1 MVYNF
6 KINIVIRLA
15 ILLFLILGI
24 ALSLDNGFHLTTGF
38 GVILTIILMVNLF
51 NYVDQ
56 TNKDLANFFE
66 SIQYNDFNTTGSG
79 RHRGDSFGDLHD
91 GFNLINRKFRDI
103 RAEKE
108 ANHQF
113 LQTVVEHVEVGLLC
127 IDEDGEVVLLNKALQ
142 RLLRK
147 SYLVNLSG
155 LKKIDEQLW
164 EAVTHLKPGD
174 RELIKLNID
183 NRFMQIAV
191 RTIDLILNRENL
203 KLISFQN
210 IQSELEAQELVA
222 YQKLIRIL
230 THEIMNSVAPIASL
244 SSTIN
249 DVIAD
254 KDQLD
259 PDYIDMIKNSVR
271 VIKKRSE
278 GLLDFTETYRR
289 LTRIPPPNFQ
299 LVDGNALIQEL
310 KTLFMADLA
319 SKKVDLKLE
328 LPSNPVT
335 FQGDPNLLE
344 QVLINLIKN
353 AADSLKERENAVIDL
368 SIQKHPDGKVIF
380 RVSDNG
386 FGIPVDM
393 MDQIFVPFFTTKEDG
408 SGIGLSL
415 SRQIIRL
422 HKGDLD
428 LQSVEGEGTVVTI
441 SL

>member
-6 KINIVIRLA
+6 KINIVVRLG
-15 ILLFLILGI
+15 ILLLLILGI
-24 ALSLDNGFHLTTGF
+24 ALSLENGFHLTTGF
-38 GVILTIILMVNLF
+38 GVILSLILIYNLF

-79 RHRGDSFGDLHD
+79 RHRGDSFGDLHE

-127 IDEDGEVVLLNKALQ
+127 IDEDGEVVLMNKALQ

-164 EAVTHLKPGD
+164 EAVTQLNPGD
-174 RELIKLNID
+174 RELLKLNID
-183 NRFMQIAV
+183 NRLMQIAV
-191 RTIDLILNRENL
+191 RTIDLILNKENL

-230 THEIMNSVAPIASL
+230 THEIMNSVTPISSLASTLIQLESQGNSRNEDVLTGLQTIERRSRTLLKFVDDYRKLASIPAPVLKPLDLADFLTHLEELYAPELNRSKIAL
-244 SSTIN
+244 TIQKPAMGTLIN
-249 DVIAD
+249 AD
-254 KDQLD
+254 
-259 PDYIDMIKNSVR
+259 
-271 VIKKRSE
+271 E
-278 GLLDFTETYRR
+278 GLLNQVFAN
-289 LTRIPPPNFQ
+289 L
-299 LVDGNALIQEL
+299 
-310 KTLFMADLA
+310 M
-319 SKKVDLKLE
+319 
-328 LPSNPVT
+328 SNSIYAVR
-335 FQGDPNLLE
+335 G
-344 QVLINLIKN
+344 
-353 AADSLKERENAVIDL
+353 SENARV
-368 SIQKHPDGKVIF
+368 SIHCQKLANTININF
-380 RVSDNG
+380 SDNG
-386 FGIPVDM
+386 EGISESKLGEV
-393 MDQIFVPFFTTKEDG
+393 FVPFYSSKTTG

-415 SRQIIRL
+415 CKQIMHL
-422 HKGDLD
+422 HGGSITANSSPSETTFTLNFDIKN
-428 LQSVEGEGTVVTI
+428 
-441 SL
+441 

>member
-15 ILLFLILGI
+15 ILLVLILGI
-24 ALSLDNGFHLTTGF
+24 SLSLENGFHLTTGF

-127 IDEDGEVVLLNKALQ
+127 IDEDGEVVLMNKALQ

-155 LKKIDEQLW
+155 LKKVDEQLW
-164 EAVTHLKPGD
+164 EAVTQLQPGD
-174 RELIKLNID
+174 RELLKLNID
-183 NRFMQIAV
+183 NRLMQIAV

-278 GLLDFTETYRR
+278 GLLDFTETYRS

-299 LVDGNALIQEL
+299 LVDGSALIQEL

-319 SKKVDLKLE
+319 SKKIDLKLE
-328 LPSNPVT
+328 LPPNPVT

-353 AADSLKERENAVIDL
+353 AADSLKERDDPVIDL

-415 SRQIIRL
+415 SRQIVRL
-422 HKGDLD
+422 HKGDLE

>member
-15 ILLFLILGI
+15 ILLLLILGI

-79 RHRGDSFGDLHD
+79 RHKGDSFGDLHD

-155 LKKIDEQLW
+155 LKKVDEQLW
-164 EAVTHLKPGD
+164 ETVTHLKPGD

-278 GLLDFTETYRR
+278 GLLDFTETYRS

-299 LVDGNALIQEL
+299 LVDGNALIEEL

-319 SKKVDLKLE
+319 SKKIDLRLKF
-328 LPSNPVT
+328 PPNPVT

-353 AADSLKERENAVIDL
+353 AADSLKDKENPIIDL

-380 RVSDNG
+380 RISDNG

>member
-6 KINIVIRLA
+6 KINIIIRLG
-15 ILLFLILGI
+15 ILLLLILGI
-24 ALSLDNGFHLTTGF
+24 ALSLENGFHLTTGF
-38 GVILTIILMVNLF
+38 GVLLCGILIVNLF

-79 RHRGDSFGDLHD
+79 RHRGDSFGNLHD

-127 IDEDGEVVLLNKALQ
+127 IDEEGEVVLMNKALQ
-142 RLLRK
+142 RLIRK
-147 SYLVNLSG
+147 SYLVNLKG
-155 LKKIDEQLW
+155 LKKIDEHLW
-164 EAVTHLKPGD
+164 EAITQLKPGD
-174 RELIKLNID
+174 RELLKLNID
-183 NRFMQIAV
+183 NRLMQIAV
-191 RTIDLILNRENL
+191 RAIDLILNKENL
-203 KLISFQN
+203 RLISFQN

-244 SSTIN
+244 SSTVN

-254 KDQLD
+254 KDQLA
-259 PDYIDMIKNSVR
+259 PDYIQMIKNAVR

-278 GLLDFTETYRR
+278 GLLDFTETYRS

-299 LVDGNALIQEL
+299 IVSGEALLEEL
-310 KTLFMADLA
+310 QTLFKPDLD
-319 SKKVDLKLE
+319 SKKITLNLH
-328 LPSNPVT
+328 LPPSPVT

-344 QVLINLIKN
+344 QVLINLLKN
-353 AADSLKERENAVIDL
+353 AADSLVDRDHPTIDL
-368 SIQKHPDGKVIF
+368 YLQKTPDDKVIF
-380 RVSDNG
+380 RVVDNG
-386 FGIPVDM
+386 NGIPQDM
-393 MDQIFVPFFTTKEDG
+393 MDQIFVPFFTTKDEG

-422 HKGDLD
+422 HKGELE

-441 SL
+441 VL